1 MENFWHK
8 YLEDIRSGAAREE
21 ENTLFH
27 ERYNNTFYFTR
38 KPAGIPYMIAP
49 GKRLCGVASPDW
61 GTVQVQLP
69 WWLYVYY
76 GKEQY
81 LAEYYPQMRQ
91 WALYVNSLAK
101 SNERKKGYNME
112 TQSIVYRVWGLV
124 PSKYAVEKRTPVEFT
139 STAFHYLD
147 VKIMSEVAR
156 ILELRKMLRC
166 LQR

>member
-1 MENFWHK
+1 MWYTPDLLNTGEFECADEQINKLHELAIRTVKSNLHGIPTDCPIREKCGWLGDVHAYVKMANVNFQMENFWHK

-76 GKEQY
+76 GR
-81 LAEYYPQMRQ
+81 AI
-91 WALYVNSLAK
+91 S
-101 SNERKKGYNME
+101 S
-112 TQSIVYRVWGLV
+112 
-124 PSKYAVEKRTPVEFT
+124 
-139 STAFHYLD
+139 
-147 VKIMSEVAR
+147 
-156 ILELRKMLRC
+156 
-166 LQR
+166 